1 MTDRDLM
8 DAWFPA
14 IVLFCGV
21 FLQLALQV
29 PDAAEKIARIHPIPG
44 SFQRMDRASWI
55 FIIVG
60 SLWGLQDLLV

>member
-1 MTDRDLM
+1 M
-8 DAWFPA
+8 DAYFPF
-14 IVLFCGV
+14 VLLFCGV

-29 PDAAEKIARIHPIPG
+29 PEAAEKIAKMHPIPD
-44 SFQRMDRASWI
+44 SFRRMDRASWL

>member
-1 MTDRDLM
+1 M
-8 DAWFPA
+8 DIWFPL

-29 PDAAEKIARIHPIPG
+29 PGAIEKITRMHPIPN
-44 SFQRMDRASWI
+44 SAARMDYTSWI

-60 SLWGLQDLLV
+60 SLWEIQNLLV